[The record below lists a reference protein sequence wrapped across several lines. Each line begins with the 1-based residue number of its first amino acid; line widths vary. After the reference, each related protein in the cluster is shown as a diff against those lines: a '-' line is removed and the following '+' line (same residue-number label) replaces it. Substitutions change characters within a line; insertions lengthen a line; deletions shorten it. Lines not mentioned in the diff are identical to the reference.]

1 MRRLVY
7 VFFLAVIPWF
17 SISCEKESFKVD
29 DGGVK
34 LEFSTDTLTFD
45 TVFTTVG
52 TTTRIVTIYNRSS
65 DNLKLSTVTLSGG
78 VASHFRM
85 NVDGDTS
92 LVARDIEIEA
102 GDSIFI
108 FVQANIN
115 PTDATMPFV
124 VEDAIVFSNGQRVAL
139 TAWGR
144 NAIYHRILPSDS
156 TWFTVIDCENW
167 NHTLPHVFIDPAAV
181 LDGHTLT
188 LRNGD
193 ELYFYDDAMLIIDS
207 NAHLRV
213 QGTEDAPVL
222 FTSMRHDG
230 WYDYLPGQWQTIWF
244 YNYSIGNVIDHAVI
258 ENGTCGLRC
267 YPGSQLTVSNTVIR
281 NMSDCGI
288 VGQAATITGRNLL
301 VYDCLADVTV
311 LRGGSYDFRNCT
323 FANYWSYTA
332 RQIECIVLSN
342 NEIRGEEVLGGD
354 LLKADFR
361 DCIIWGTY
369 QKEFLL
375 SELEGFTMNYNLNL
389 HSIVK
394 GGEWS
399 EDPLFTDPREDD
411 YTLQEES
418 PAIGIGYQFE
428 N

>member
-92 LVARDIEIEA
+92 LVAHDIEIEA